1 MSPDPAPAGRLPLLG
16 EATRP
21 AEREVLSA
29 GQTGAESGSAGSPA
43 PVATGDT
50 APIVVLHGVGSC
62 AQGDVIGEI
71 ARQPMFARA
80 DDFMGETLYVRE
92 FRFAQLRDRGPRDG
106 QPGRVRLLEV
116 NWSEVRRP
124 MPNLLGLF
132 RNFVALLMALTR
144 VGVYGAYRSKSLSQ
158 RLLTGVLTLW
168 LVEALLVWAALAPA
182 LSALLWQ
189 LGEGQRM
196 AAGAIVAA
204 GSLYIAVLV
213 RDLSRP
219 LAVGGVVFAVFAAG
233 AGWWS
238 CYVAGGQLDVCAL
251 SALVHTWSMLL
262 AATSVLLSAAEILLR
277 PAPRGSAGPW
287 RWMHHLSRLAC
298 LWLPLVLLVVAQPLT
313 VTATLLTM
321 DPPMRTRWGQAFAR
335 DMPFSP
341 VDAQQAASWVA
352 LSLVASLLLG
362 ALLFKLVQRY
372 GRNATALLGWGS
384 GLLLLGTA
392 RTLEL
397 GAFDGCELCQRCL
410 RTEWVGATGLLL
422 VLGASVTWVLFAR
435 TDVALDSAGRAWFPA
450 GAFARF
456 WAGVMLAAMPMAL
469 TATLVWLWWRSALHG
484 PQDALADAS
493 EIFLQSAKYAL
504 LLSPLATKPFAAFLD
519 AVGDVFFFLVRQR
532 NLNTRHDTQPRLW
545 QALRH
550 LGTSSETVH
559 LVVFA
564 HSQGTVI
571 AAGIL
576 SRMVRALLRSRV
588 RLTLVTVGSPI
599 TTLYRNFF
607 DARVGAEYA
616 ALCRDQPERFRWFN
630 LYRPADYIGGEVELE
645 GVVNRDL
652 LTPGDHVG
660 YWSDRQLLLW
670 LKALSQERAA

>member
-1 MSPDPAPAGRLPLLG
+1 
-16 EATRP
+16 
-21 AEREVLSA
+21 
-29 GQTGAESGSAGSPA
+29 
-43 PVATGDT
+43 
-50 APIVVLHGVGSC
+50 
-62 AQGDVIGEI
+62 
-71 ARQPMFARA
+71 
-80 DDFMGETLYVRE
+80 
-92 FRFAQLRDRGPRDG
+92 
-106 QPGRVRLLEV
+106 
-116 NWSEVRRP
+116 
-124 MPNLLGLF
+124 
-132 RNFVALLMALTR
+132 
-144 VGVYGAYRSKSLSQ
+144 
-158 RLLTGVLTLW
+158 
-168 LVEALLVWAALAPA
+168 
-182 LSALLWQ
+182 
-189 LGEGQRM
+189 
-196 AAGAIVAA
+196 
-204 GSLYIAVLV
+204 
-213 RDLSRP
+213 
-219 LAVGGVVFAVFAAG
+219 
-233 AGWWS
+233 
-238 CYVAGGQLDVCAL
+238 
-251 SALVHTWSMLL
+251 
-262 AATSVLLSAAEILLR
+262 
-277 PAPRGSAGPW
+277 
-287 RWMHHLSRLAC
+287 
-298 LWLPLVLLVVAQPLT
+298 
-313 VTATLLTM
+313 
-321 DPPMRTRWGQAFAR
+321 
-335 DMPFSP
+335 
-341 VDAQQAASWVA
+341 
-352 LSLVASLLLG
+352 
-362 ALLFKLVQRY
+362 
-372 GRNATALLGWGS
+372 
-384 GLLLLGTA
+384 
-392 RTLEL
+392 
-397 GAFDGCELCQRCL
+397 
-410 RTEWVGATGLLL
+410 
-422 VLGASVTWVLFAR
+422 
-435 TDVALDSAGRAWFPA
+435 
-450 GAFARF
+450 
-456 WAGVMLAAMPMAL
+456 MPMAL